1 MSVLR
6 KRMHKYIVAD
16 LVPEGLGCSDVLI
29 RNLYR
34 IEIEKKEKIVIL
46 FKANETNQSS
56 IQYLFN

>member
-1 MSVLR
+1 
-6 KRMHKYIVAD
+6 MHKNIVAD